1 MIGKLKDLTTNRD
14 GTQNITLVVH
24 ADFREE
30 YDQLY
35 GKDLDIK
42 ISKHSAARSLDANA
56 RAWVLIDQ
64 IAEKTGEKKYT
75 VYQNA
80 IREIGG
86 VSDVVCVKNEAVD
99 TLCNKWEGKGSGWQT
114 ERCPSKLPGCT
125 NVTLYYG
132 SSTYNTK
139 QMSDLIDSLIQDAQA
154 LGIPTLSPAEKDRL
168 IAQWGRKAEKKV
180 SA

>member
-1 MIGKLKDLTTNRD
+1 MIGQLKYITDNRD
-14 GTQNITLVVH
+14 GSQNITLSVRG
-24 ADFREE
+24 DFREE
-30 YDQLY
+30 FDRLF
-35 GKDLDIK
+35 GKDVDVK
-42 ISKHSAARSLDANA
+42 ITKHSAARSLDANA

-64 IAEKTGEKKYT
+64 IAERTGEKKYK

-86 VSDVVCVKNEAVD
+86 VSDLVCVRNEAVD
-99 TLCNKWEGKGSGWQT
+99 TLCSKWEGKGSGWQT
-114 ERCPSKLPGCT
+114 ERSPSKLPGCT

-132 SSTYNTK
+132 SSTYNSK

-168 IAQWGRKAEKKV
+168 IAQWNRKTEKKE